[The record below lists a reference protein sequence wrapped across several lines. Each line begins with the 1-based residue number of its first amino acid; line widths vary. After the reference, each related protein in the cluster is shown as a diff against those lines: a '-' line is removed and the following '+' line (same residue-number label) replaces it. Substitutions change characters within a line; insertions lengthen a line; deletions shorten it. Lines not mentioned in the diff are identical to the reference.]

1 MNRNQRR
8 MAAYNAMK
16 AAQKLEMQSYCK
28 KIDRAFTRITEG
40 CSNRVVAA
48 TSLVSL
54 REKKTQEELP
64 ERSNRIYY
72 SKPRSEMGVTCVGRQ
87 KMKLGSKPLYE
98 G

>member
-1 MNRNQRR
+1 MTNREHKKLLRAIRHQQQLRDNQ
-8 MAAYNAMK
+8 MLA
-16 AAQKLEMQSYCK
+16 K

-54 REKKTQEELP
+54 REKKAQEELP

-72 SKPRSEMGVTCVGRQ
+72 SKPSREMGVTCAGRQ
-87 KMKLGSKPLYE
+87 KLKLGSKPLI
-98 G
+98 

>member
-72 SKPRSEMGVTCVGRQ
+72 SKPSREMGVTCVGRQ

>member
-1 MNRNQRR
+1 MNRSQRR

-16 AAQKLEMQSYCK
+16 AAQKLEIQSYCK

-54 REKKTQEELP
+54 REKKAQEELP

-72 SKPRSEMGVTCVGRQ
+72 SKPRGDMGVTCAGRQ
-87 KMKLGSKPLYE
+87 KAKGKSIPLI
-98 G
+98 